1 MSKETN
7 IEPRRFRTLPHPVD
21 IAARAALAKRPP
33 LSLEQVLAQ
42 VKAAEEW
49 RKKNSQKQT
58 A

>member
-1 MSKETN
+1 MSKESN
-7 IEPRRFRTLPHPVD
+7 NEPRRFRSLPHPDD

-42 VKAAEEW
+42 AKAADEW

-58 A
+58 E